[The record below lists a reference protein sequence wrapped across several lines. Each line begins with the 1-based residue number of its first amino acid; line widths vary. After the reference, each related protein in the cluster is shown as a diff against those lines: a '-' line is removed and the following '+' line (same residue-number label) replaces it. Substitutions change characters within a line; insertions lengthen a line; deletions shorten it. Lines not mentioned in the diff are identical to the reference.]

1 MYYFLSNETTPY
13 WNRMADSDQDLGLG
27 PPETDLKE
35 TSEKLRSTRSG
46 KLSHLTRRRNIVDTL
61 MDDETHLEEI
71 KGNMDKFNA
80 MFDEFKSNHESYQ
93 ATLSDEDRSNDT
105 TSWYIPK
112 LEQINAFMDNVA
124 KWIAATERQDTE
136 HDVPVSSSGLE
147 ISADVKFRPPDDRSF
162 LYSDR
167 ESTVS
172 RRSVS
177 STESVC
183 IRVEAERAALLAK
196 VATLQEKHALE
207 DQQEQL
213 DCQREKLRKRM
224 ETLDLETELDATTAK
239 IEYLKN
245 AESQAVK
252 GNALDAM
259 NTYLEENVESVSLP
273 FLEQLRDTRLKD
285 GVQVQFPVSHT
296 LPRTPRVQYSM
307 REQSIYPLQAPSR
320 SSVPN
325 PGQESD
331 NLSKILEKQ
340 NQLTSLLIKQQMLN
354 TLPKGDLTAFDG
366 NVLQLGM
373 QIIE

>member
-1 MYYFLSNETTPY
+1 
-13 WNRMADSDQDLGLG
+13 
-27 PPETDLKE
+27 
-35 TSEKLRSTRSG
+35 
-46 KLSHLTRRRNIVDTL
+46 

-124 KWIAATERQDTE
+124 KWIAATERQDIE
-136 HDVPVSSSGLE
+136 HDVPVSSFGLE
-147 ISADVKFRPPDDRSF
+147 IGADVKFRPPDDRSS
-162 LYSDR
+162 LNSDR
-167 ESTVS
+167 ESIVS

-177 STESVC
+177 STESVR
-183 IRVEAERAALLAK
+183 IRAEAERAALLAK
-196 VATLQEKHALE
+196 VATLQEKHALG

-224 ETLDLETELDATTAK
+224 ETLDLQTELAATTAK
-239 IEYLKN
+239 IDYLKN

-252 GNALDAM
+252 GSALDPM

-273 FLEQLRDTRLKD
+273 FSEQLRDTRLKD

-296 LPRTPRVQYSM
+296 LPRTPRVQYST

-340 NQLTSLLIKQQMLN
+340 NQLTSLLIKQQMLY
-354 TLPKGDLTAFDG
+354 TLPKGELTAFDG
-366 NVLQLGM
+366 NILQYKSFIHSIQSEVAVLPWNSLNTWKNWTQSLT
-373 QIIE
+373 